1 MNSVWIA
8 YLSITED
15 FSCFFL
21 QVSVWQSPS
30 YLWSLWLQN
39 GCCCFLPHQESF
51 WWLLIPSS
59 ASLTFV
65 SPAMPKNQ
73 GKEEKGKINKNI
85 CLEKLVFLTLIL
97 TKMHIYIFFPLFFF
111 LNLQKL
117 IVLVYW
123 DIKTCKQEEKHQFW
137 CYTRS

>member
-8 YLSITED
+8 YLSIIED

-30 YLWSLWLQN
+30 YLWSPSLQN

-59 ASLTFV
+59 ASPTFV
-65 SPAMPKNQ
+65 SPAIPKNQ
-73 GKEEKGKINKNI
+73 CEEEKGKINKNI
-85 CLEKLVFLTLIL
+85 CLQKLVFLTLIL
-97 TKMHIYIFFPLFFF
+97 TKTHTYICIFWVFF
-111 LNLQKL
+111 LSLQKP
-117 IVLVYW
+117 IVLVYS